1 MCAQLLRVGWPSP
14 ARSLPGVGRCPRLRG
29 GRPKVVADRA
39 ARHLPS
45 PPCTGPRCVR
55 RLVPVA
61 VRGWIPA
68 PQCGDPP
75 SPGIARRSR
84 RCSLTVGVRGSRQHS
99 CPRLGAVAQPY
110 SARARDRKQRAN
122 RARYAPA
129 GAFRREPAFW
139 ARCPDVALLCDAPC
153 VRVRSRTSCLHTCV
167 CLCVDGYTNTG
178 AYNYGCSQAH
188 FRTPVGPTPHTCT
201 HARQE
206 SANTAHVHT
215 HTHDRIG

>member
-1 MCAQLLRVGWPSP
+1 MSAWVPARGVGDGGSRTQCGDPPSP
-14 ARSLPGVGRCPRLRG
+14 ARSLPGVGRCPRLRV
-29 GRPKVVADRA
+29 GRPNVVADRA

-45 PPCTGPRCVR
+45 PPCTRPRCVR

-68 PQCGDPP
+68 PECGDPP

-84 RCSLTVGVRGSRQHS
+84 RCSLTVGVRGPRQHS

-129 GAFRREPAFW
+129 GAFSREPAFW
-139 ARCPDVALLCDAPC
+139 ARCPDPRRCPRPACSSVALLCDAPC
-153 VRVRSRTSCLHTCV
+153 ARVRSHMLSAYMCLSV
-167 CLCVDGYTNTG
+167 CGCMHKHGNT
-178 AYNYGCSQAH
+178 
-188 FRTPVGPTPHTCT
+188 
-201 HARQE
+201 
-206 SANTAHVHT
+206 
-215 HTHDRIG
+215 